1 MSSPS
6 WLADSTARALEA
18 SLDLRLSRQRLL
30 ASNIANAE
38 TPNYQ
43 PVDLSFEGA
52 LTAAIEDGEPVPPG
66 FATSD
71 PGHLDGVMPT
81 EPEAADV
88 VVRPDVTNALD
99 GNGVDLDR
107 ELSRFTDNAIHYQTG
122 VESARRRLAL
132 LNYVITNMTT
142 G

>member
-1 MSSPS
+1 MSSS
-6 WLADSTARALEA
+6 WLTDTTARALEA
-18 SLDLRLSRQRLL
+18 SLDLRLQRQRLL

-52 LTAAIEDGEPVPPG
+52 LSAALEDGEPAPPG
-66 FATSD
+66 FSTSD
-71 PGHLDGVMPT
+71 PAHLDGVMPT

-88 VVRPDVTNALD
+88 VVRPDVTNTLD

-107 ELSRFTDNAIHYQTG
+107 ELSRLTDNAIHYQTS